1 MSHPLSPYT
10 KTRAPEADK
19 SRLGSKS
26 NQVAL
31 SPQQIPLH
39 IRPPP
44 EKEGDVPRY
53 PTLTQ
58 LTNTIA
64 PGPLLSEFPSRLR
77 SDQAILAPLR
87 VEGRSQRL
95 LSSLMRAFDN
105 NRTSIAASDSDSR
118 SETREPRAG
127 TRKVTSVSA
136 EQLERKRVNVR
147 EAQRALHQR
156 TREHIKRLEQ
166 RVAELKSKGEQYDT
180 VVRKNMALEN
190 EIRALKQQLALA
202 RDAHTH
208 VAQTAQAYSDPA
220 EWPVAGGEQLGVSSG
235 TGGRKKPNNK
245 PYRVIKN
252 TISEDLCKG
261 EVADRMAKIRKYQV
275 RLKRGETRISMPLLS
290 SSGKGLRSKQNHRK
304 I

>member
-1 MSHPLSPYT
+1 MSHPLAPYT

-26 NQVAL
+26 NRVAL

-44 EKEGDVPRY
+44 VKERDVPRY

-64 PGPLLSEFPSRLR
+64 SGPPLSEFSSRLR
-77 SDQAILAPLR
+77 SDQARMRFLR
-87 VEGRSQRL
+87 VENRSQEIL
-95 LSSLMRAFDN
+95 DALMRISDDSEIS
-105 NRTSIAASDSDSR
+105 TAASDSDSQ
-118 SETREPRAG
+118 SETRESRAG
-127 TRKVTSVSA
+127 TRKVTTLSA
-136 EQLERKRVNVR
+136 KQLERKRANDL
-147 EAQRALHQR
+147 EAQRTIHQR
-156 TREHIKRLEQ
+156 TREHIKSLEDQ
-166 RVAELKSKGEQYDT
+166 VAVLKSKGEQFDN
-180 VVRKNMALEN
+180 VVRRNTALEN
-190 EIRALKQQLALA
+190 EIMALKQKLDLVGKT
-202 RDAHTH
+202 HTH

-220 EWPVAGGEQLGVSSG
+220 ERPVAGNGQVGVSSG
-235 TGGRKKPNNK
+235 TGERKKTNNK

-261 EVADRMAKIRKYQV
+261 EVADRMAKIRKYQA
-275 RLKRGETRISMPLLS
+275 RPKRGETRMNMSVLS
-290 SSGKGLRSKQNHRK
+290 SSGKGLRSKQNYRK